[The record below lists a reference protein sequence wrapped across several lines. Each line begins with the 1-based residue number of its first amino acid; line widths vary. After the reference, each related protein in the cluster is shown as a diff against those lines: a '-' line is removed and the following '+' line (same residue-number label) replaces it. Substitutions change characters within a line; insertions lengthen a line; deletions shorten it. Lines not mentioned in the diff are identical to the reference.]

1 MSLGLFSKRLTKK
14 VLSFMPGKFPHQ
26 YEILFKK
33 AEADLALVELVLS
46 LENQPIEVDI
56 IFFHLQQAA
65 EKYLKTLVCYNGVHF
80 EKIHDIDKIITLCRS
95 NSIDLPDYIEVFID
109 LNPYAVEGRYA
120 VIADDMDEADG
131 YAKLLRQF
139 SEFVSEALS
148 GGH

>member
-1 MSLGLFSKRLTKK
+1 MNLGRCLKLLTKK

-46 LENQPIEVDI
+46 LEDEPIEVDI

-95 NSIDLPDYIEVFID
+95 NSINLPDYIDIFVD
-109 LNPYAVEGRYA
+109 LNPYAVECRYA
-120 VIADDMDEADG
+120 VIADDMDEAGG

-139 SEFVSEALS
+139 SVFVSETLS
-148 GGH
+148 DGH